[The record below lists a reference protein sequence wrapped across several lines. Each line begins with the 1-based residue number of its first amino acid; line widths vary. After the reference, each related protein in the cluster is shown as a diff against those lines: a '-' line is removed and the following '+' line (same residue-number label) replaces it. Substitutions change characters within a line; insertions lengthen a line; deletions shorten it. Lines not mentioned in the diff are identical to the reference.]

1 MTTVDLSIIVVNWN
15 TREYLAKCLRSLE
28 SSELPVASREPAAAS
43 AEPVEGNGPAGPMS
57 TSLDGVGSQGATHRP
72 LSVEVIVVDN
82 ASSDGSAAM
91 VRERFPW
98 VRLIANTENAGF
110 ARANNQ
116 AIRQSN
122 GRYVGLLN
130 SDTEIYPGAF
140 KTMVTFME
148 EHPRAAGCGP
158 RLLNAD
164 STLQPSCHPVLTPDR
179 EFWRLMFL
187 DRIWRR
193 ATYDQERWDKA
204 TARQTEV
211 IKGACLL
218 LRRTALAEVG
228 LLDERYFVYTEEMDL
243 CHRMLQAG
251 WELWWVPGAVV
262 KHYGEASSS
271 QISEDMYV
279 QLYLSKVQFHR
290 KFGGERQATHFK
302 QLMRVAY
309 APRLWVMRAL
319 RVGFP
324 GLGARAGTYARLLH
338 ELPKM

>member
-1 MTTVDLSIIVVNWN
+1 MTTVDLSIIIVNWN
-15 TREYLAKCLRSLE
+15 TQDYLTKCLRSLE
-28 SSELPVASREPAAAS
+28 SSELPVGRES
-43 AEPVEGNGPAGPMS
+43 DIPVS
-57 TSLDGVGSQGATHRP
+57 VGSESAPHRP
-72 LSVEVIVVDN
+72 LSVEIIVVDN

-91 VRERFPW
+91 VREAFPW
-98 VRLIANTENAGF
+98 ARLIANTENAGF

-122 GRYVGLLN
+122 GRYICLLN
-130 SDTEIYPGAF
+130 SDTEVYSGAF
-140 KTMVTFME
+140 DTMVAFME
-148 EHPRAAGCGP
+148 DHPQAAGCGP

-164 STLQPSCHPVLTPDR
+164 STLQPSCHPVLTPDL

-193 ATYDQERWDKA
+193 ATYDQQRWDRA

-211 IKGACLL
+211 IKGACFLM
-218 LRRTALAEVG
+218 RRAALAEVG

-251 WELWWVPGAVV
+251 WELWWVPNAVV

-290 KFGGERQATHFK
+290 KFGGERQATRFK

-309 APRLWVMRAL
+309 TPRLLVMRAL

-324 GLGARAGTYARLLH
+324 VLGARAATYARLLH
-338 ELPKM
+338 ELPGM